1 MSAKKERANELLE
14 RLRHAIESADD
25 NFDRLTLGAINDC
38 ISDLLSLR
46 SIMGRC
52 PDIDLALGHFK
63 AMTSLRA
70 DKQYEGNRAK
80 DAIRGLAITVANM
93 S

>member
-14 RLRHAIESADD
+14 RLRRAVESVDD
-25 NFDRLTLGAINDC
+25 QFDRLSLGTINDC

-46 SIMGRC
+46 LIMGRC

-70 DKQYEGNRAK
+70 NKQYEGNRAK